1 VKRWQGGYLTD
12 ADMHAIEREMVTL
25 CAQQGLGPLLVGFV
39 RNYQLALTE
48 DEARGL
54 TAHLPE
60 VPRWLDLFVLFRLH
74 SDLGKLSLAN
84 AAFLR
89 DVRTTLRVC
98 RVMTTSTSSS
108 PFVG

>member
-1 VKRWQGGYLTD
+1 MEGGYLTD
-12 ADMHAIEREMVTL
+12 ANVHAIEREMVTL

-60 VPRWLDLFVLFRLH
+60 VPRWLDLFVHFRLH
-74 SDLGKLSLAN
+74 SDLGELSLAN

-89 DVRTTLRVC
+89 DVRVIIAPCACQAFL
-98 RVMTTSTSSS
+98 
-108 PFVG
+108 FILFYYFFL